1 MEHRLHSNN
10 ISVGVSSP
18 WGPHSNNEIIL
29 PKTGAETE
37 STIGMCVL
45 CTQKHSSEVTHPSG
59 ETLAGVTC

>member
-37 STIGMCVL
+37 STIGMCV
-45 CTQKHSSEVTHPSG
+45 CVVYTK
-59 ETLAGVTC
+59 TLYYL